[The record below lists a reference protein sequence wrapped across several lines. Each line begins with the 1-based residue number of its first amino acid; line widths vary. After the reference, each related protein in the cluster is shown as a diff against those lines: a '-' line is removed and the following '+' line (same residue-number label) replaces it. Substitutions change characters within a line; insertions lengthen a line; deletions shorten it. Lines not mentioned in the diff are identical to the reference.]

1 MPHHEGPRRFLLI
14 CKGQKLDSKLTHHV
28 AVERDKVRDP
38 KAVEN
43 REQQQWIFRRFS
55 ERFSLLDQQTC
66 PLHGRPGFQRRVAA
80 DMEEWGYEC
89 NLKLDFFAT
98 QGGRGGQGCDLVER
112 TPELFGGLNKRRA
125 LRRPQSGFAPKCCG
139 FLDLPRLGAVTRQQL
154 GLVLGDLR
162 ELTFEGFGDSGM
174 KRPSRLAQQ
183 RAVSRIPYQYMLE
196 KVGRVR
202 RATLPAQQTS
212 PNETVKRRSQ
222 LRLRLAHDRNQQ
234 RMGELASDRRPD
246 LRQLLGGAE
255 PVEPRHQRC
264 VQACGDRQCRRRN
277 QGGGPPCF
285 AFALCLQH
293 RLRHFFHEQGDAV
306 RALDDIVSYVRR
318 QRIVADDVL
327 DDGADFAGRQPIE
340 AEEGHVRLSYPARL
354 EFRPEGYDQQRA

>member
-14 CKGQKLDSKLTHHV
+14 CEGQELDSKLTHHV
-28 AVERDKVRDP
+28 ALERYKVRDP
-38 KAVEN
+38 KAVKN
-43 REQQQWIFRRFS
+43 REQQQRIFRWLS
-55 ERFSLLDQQTC
+55 ERFSLFDQQTC
-66 PLHGRPGFQRRVAA
+66 PLHGRPGFRRRVAP
-80 DMEEWGYEC
+80 DMQEWGYEC

-98 QGGRGGQGCDLVER
+98 QGGRGGQGRDLVER
-112 TPELFGGLNKRRA
+112 TPELFRGFDQRRA
-125 LRRPQSGFAPKCCG
+125 LRRPQSGFAPQRRG

-174 KRPSRLAQQ
+174 KRPPRLAQQ

-222 LRLRLAHDRNQQ
+222 LRLRLAHDRSQQ

-246 LRQLLGGAE
+246 LCQLLGRAAE
-255 PVEPRHQRC
+255 PVEPRHERGM
-264 VQACGDRQCRRRN
+264 QARR
-277 QGGGPPCF
+277 
-285 AFALCLQH
+285 H
-293 RLRHFFHEQGDAV
+293 R
-306 RALDDIVSYVRR
+306 
-318 QRIVADDVL
+318 
-327 DDGADFAGRQPIE
+327 
-340 AEEGHVRLSYPARL
+340 
-354 EFRPEGYDQQRA
+354 

>member
-1 MPHHEGPRRFLLI
+1 MLGRIVERNRSIQMRSPVYDVPCMQQGQAHEAMPHHEWPRRFLLI
-14 CKGQKLDSKLTHHV
+14 CEGQEFDSKLTHHV

-38 KAVEN
+38 KAVKN
-43 REQQQWIFRRFS
+43 REQQQWIFRWLS

-66 PLHGRPGFQRRVAA
+66 PLHGRPGFRRRVAA

-98 QGGRGGQGCDLVER
+98 QDGRGGQGCDLVER

-154 GLVLGDLR
+154 GLILGDLC
-162 ELTFEGFGDSGM
+162 ELTFQGFGDSGM
-174 KRPSRLAQQ
+174 KRTSRLAQQ
-183 RAVSRIPYQYMLE
+183 RAVSNVPYQCMLE

-202 RATLPAQQTS
+202 RAILPEQQTS

-222 LRLRLAHDRNQQ
+222 LRLRLAHDRSQQ

-246 LRQLLGGAE
+246 LRQLLGRAAE
-255 PVEPRHQRC
+255 PIEPRHERGM
-264 VQACGDRQCRRRN
+264 QARGD
-277 QGGGPPCF
+277 P
-285 AFALCLQH
+285 
-293 RLRHFFHEQGDAV
+293 
-306 RALDDIVSYVRR
+306 
-318 QRIVADDVL
+318 
-327 DDGADFAGRQPIE
+327 
-340 AEEGHVRLSYPARL
+340 
-354 EFRPEGYDQQRA
+354 